1 MWTAA
6 LLGLLQGLTE
16 FLPVS
21 SSGHLVAARALVGA
35 QAPGAAL
42 EVWLHLGTLVPVVA
56 VYRQSLGAILA
67 ALLGAGDGR
76 GRRALLALVLGSLP
90 AAAVG
95 LGARSALEAA
105 FASPDAA
112 AVGLV
117 ATTLALTSLAFVA
130 PTRPGPARA
139 AGLGP
144 AAVPA
149 VPGVP
154 AVPALLIGCAQ
165 ALALTP
171 GLSRSGATI
180 VAGRWLGLGA
190 EDAAAFSFLLSI
202 PAVLGAAVVEG
213 LGHGA
218 SALAPLQ
225 AAAGFA
231 AAATSGG
238 AALWAVR
245 RLLARGRLACFAPY
259 TLALAVAVL
268 WRL

>member
-1 MWTAA
+1 M
-6 LLGLLQGLTE
+6 QGLTE

-56 VYRQSLGAILA
+56 VYRQALVTMVGACLGR
-67 ALLGAGDGR
+67 GDGR
-76 GRRALLALVLGSLP
+76 GRSFLFALALGSLP
-90 AAAVG
+90 AAVVG
-95 LGARSALEAA
+95 LAARSALEAA

-112 AVGLV
+112 AAGLL
-117 ATTLALTSLAFVA
+117 ATTLGLGSMAFLAPA
-130 PTRPGPARA
+130 RRGPARTV
-139 AGLGP
+139 
-144 AAVPA
+144 VPA
-149 VPGVP
+149 GR
-154 AVPALLIGCAQ
+154 AVLIGCAQ
-165 ALALTP
+165 ALALAP
-171 GLSRSGATI
+171 GLSRSAATI
-180 VAGRWLGLGA
+180 VAGRWLGLGP

-202 PAVLGAAVVEG
+202 PAVLGAALVEG
-213 LGHGA
+213 LGHGL
-218 SALAPLQ
+218 SALAPLP

-231 AAATSGG
+231 AAAASGG

-245 RLLARGRLACFAPY
+245 RLLARGRLAWFAPY